1 MTWLVPYLV
10 FFHVLGVVFAFGPT
24 FSYSIWGG
32 MLKDEPQHRDF
43 FARGRDRVSQKL
55 TWPATL
61 SLFLTGVLIIVAGGY
76 QVHAQPMR
84 WLLLGIVLYIGMIV
98 YIRFVLDPLNKRIS
112 AMGKA
117 TREAAAARAAAAAAA
132 GSAGAAGTDAAPGG
146 AGAPGGAPAGSG
158 GAPGSGWAPGAA
170 PAGSGA
176 PGGPAGPP
184 AGAGGPPPELMK
196 LIARTRRDGKI
207 LGIVTIVII
216 FLMVV
221 KPAFPI

>member
-43 FARGRDRVSQKL
+43 FARGRDRVSQRL

-61 SLFLTGVLIIVAGGY
+61 SLFVTGVLIIVAGGY
-76 QVHAQPMR
+76 QVHLQAMR
-84 WLLLGIVLYIGMIV
+84 WLLISIVLYVGMV
-98 YIRFVLDPLNKRIS
+98 LYIRLVLDPLNQRIS

-117 TREAAAARAAAAAAA
+117 AREAAARAAGAAA
-132 GSAGAAGTDAAPGG
+132 GSTAPAVGVATGSTAAQGGAATGAAGPPQG
-146 AGAPGGAPAGSG
+146 AG
-158 GAPGSGWAPGAA
+158 
-170 PAGSGA
+170 
-176 PGGPAGPP
+176 GPP
-184 AGAGGPPPELMK
+184 QGAGGPPPELMK
-196 LIARTRRDGKI
+196 MIARTRRDGKI
-207 LGIVTIVII
+207 LGVLTIIII

-221 KPAFPI
+221 KPVFPV